1 MSIPTKS
8 DWGFQAICDID
19 SSRADRL
26 ENAGTPDQLVE
37 TLKEELQKSCQNCD
51 FRVGIDSRGNQFEEN
66 RVIIQFKVKPK
77 TYDWFF
83 NARTGYRGQFWIS
96 PENGMVFN
104 KKLVTNL
111 RDTFLENLPSSSP
124 ARKIEFKEYN
134 GLREDHNAGE
144 TIVEYDWI
152 RQSLEPQI
160 SKIWIC
166 ERLIQ
171 QDRASI
177 VSRDLSPLIATP
189 QAPKLEIPRWK
200 FEREEGLLA
209 PYLDSDYSW
218 LDIKGAFIRLKGDLD
233 QIKPQDKRAK
243 SLNEKGW
250 T

>member
-1 MSIPTKS
+1 MPIPTTS
-8 DWGFQAICDID
+8 DWGFQAIHQVN
-19 SSRADRL
+19 STRADRL
-26 ENAGTPDQLVE
+26 KNAGTPDQLME
-37 TLKEELQKSCQNCD
+37 TLKEELQKARQNGN
-51 FRVGIDSRGNQFEEN
+51 FRVGVDSRGNQFEEN

-83 NARTGYRGQFWIS
+83 NARTGYRAQFWIS
-96 PENGMVFN
+96 PENGMDFN
-104 KKLVTNL
+104 KNLVTNL
-111 RDTFLENLPSSSP
+111 RDTFLENLPPSIP
-124 ARKIEFKEYN
+124 AMKIEFKEYN

-144 TIVEYDWI
+144 KIVEYDWI
-152 RQSLEPQI
+152 RESLESQI
-160 SKIWIC
+160 TKIWIC

-200 FEREEGLLA
+200 FESEEGLLA

-218 LDIKGAFIRLKGDLD
+218 LDIKGAFIRLNGDLD

-243 SLNEKGW
+243 SLSEKGW